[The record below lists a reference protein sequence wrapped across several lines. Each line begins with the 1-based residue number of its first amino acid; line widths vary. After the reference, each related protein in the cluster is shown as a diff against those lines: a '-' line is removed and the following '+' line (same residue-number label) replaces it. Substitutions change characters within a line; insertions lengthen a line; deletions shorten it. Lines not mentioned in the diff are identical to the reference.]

1 MLIELTRALTPD
13 LKPLAQPQEKPLPR
27 LMALAPLMAL
37 DYTNRSDGTNL
48 REALRKYAAT
58 LVTNYQLQPR
68 KLAARVNDPDS
79 AMLVG
84 ALIDDDLVKGSGKDT
99 LLTWK
104 LEAELGL

>member
-1 MLIELTRALTPD
+1 MT
-13 LKPLAQPQEKPLPR
+13 
-27 LMALAPLMAL
+27 L

-48 REALRKYAAT
+48 REALKAYAAT
-58 LVTNYQLQPR
+58 IVAYYQLQPR

-84 ALIDDDLVKGSGKDT
+84 ALIDDDLVKNAGKDT

-104 LEAELGL
+104 LEADLGL